1 MGLGVEPKRKTAF
14 HKPRHKFRFKT
25 RTCLPVAIAKDVFRS
40 RAGIAYFVKVGPRDE
55 SATPSAEGGL
65 YYQMTFSFA
74 THATVLV
81 SLT

>member
-1 MGLGVEPKRKTAF
+1 M
-14 HKPRHKFRFKT
+14 
-25 RTCLPVAIAKDVFRS
+25 AIAKDVFRS

-55 SATPSAEGGL
+55 SANPSTEGGL